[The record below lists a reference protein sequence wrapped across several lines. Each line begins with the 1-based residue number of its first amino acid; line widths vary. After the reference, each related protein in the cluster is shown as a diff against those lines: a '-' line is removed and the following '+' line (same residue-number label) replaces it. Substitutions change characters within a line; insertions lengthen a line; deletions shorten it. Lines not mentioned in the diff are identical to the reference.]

1 LETIE
6 YEVTKGVGTLTLN
19 RPKRKNAID
28 AVMRTELRDLIS
40 TLPHQ
45 RDLRALIITGAGA
58 TFCAGGDISA
68 MGEATLE
75 APDGRDRMRYDYLS
89 WIETLLRLE
98 VPVIAAVEG
107 AAYGAGFSLAL
118 TADIVLAAP
127 DSRFCLSFMRLGLVP
142 DCAVLYT
149 LPRIVGVQRAKE
161 LAFSARELNAEQ
173 AQALGIVLEVTPQ
186 GRTLERAQ
194 QMAASLAQAAP
205 VALAM
210 TKRAFNVSLNSS
222 LDTMMD
228 IESASQGVARTSEW
242 HTAAVQRFLNK
253 QPAAFQWPKALE

>member
-1 LETIE
+1 METIH
-6 YEVTKGVGTLTLN
+6 YEVVQGVGTLTLN

-28 AVMRTELRDLIS
+28 AVMREELRDLI
-40 TLPHQ
+40 TTMPHQ

-68 MGEATLE
+68 MGAATLT
-75 APDGRDRMRYDYLS
+75 AQDGRERMRYDYLS

-98 VPVIAAVEG
+98 IPVIAAVEG
-107 AAYGAGFSLAL
+107 AAVGAGFSLAL
-118 TADIVLAAP
+118 TADVVLAAP

-161 LAFSARELNAEQ
+161 LALSARELTAEQ
-173 AQALGIVLEVTPQ
+173 AHELGIVLEVTPQ

-194 QMAASLAQAAP
+194 QMAACLAQAAP
-205 VALAM
+205 AAVAM
-210 TKRAFNVSLNSS
+210 TKRAFNVSLNST
-222 LDTMMD
+222 LDAMID
-228 IESASQGVARTSEW
+228 IESSAQGIARTSQW
-242 HTAAVQRFLNK
+242 HAEAVQKFLNK